1 MPTTHKEFLKERQRY
16 SKIDKRDRKIHGLSK
31 ENTPEAR
38 KARRAMN
45 DSRTSERTVLGNAWK
60 PDGGY
65 RVAAK
70 CNADRINSNFNS
82 QKGLI

>member
-1 MPTTHKEFLKERQRY
+1 MPTTYKEFLAERKRY
-16 SKIDKRDRKIHGLSK
+16 AKIDKRDRKIRGLTA

-45 DSRTSERTVLGNAWK
+45 DSRTGERTALGNAWK
-60 PDGGY
+60 PDGKY
-65 RVAAK
+65 RTAAK